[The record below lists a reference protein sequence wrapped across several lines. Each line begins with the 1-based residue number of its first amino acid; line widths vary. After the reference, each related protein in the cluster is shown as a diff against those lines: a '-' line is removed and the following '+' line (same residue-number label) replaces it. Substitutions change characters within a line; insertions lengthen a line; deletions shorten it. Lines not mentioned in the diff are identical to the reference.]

1 MTNRELWLKASGLMG
16 EPELSRRFRNW
27 ILGVIRKAEA
37 KQRNITLDE
46 QYLAEATEVIQD
58 LNEKSGYSYGLTDE
72 TKDLIYTLLKKG
84 NTVDDFK
91 KVHEVTAKRWRN
103 DPEWEMY
110 LRPCTLYQPKKFGDY
125 KGQWKEPKQ
134 PPKQVQAAKIA
145 AQKEEEQKRKRELAE
160 RLLKRKW
167 WDFPSWAD
175 FVRHCLK
182 FPDAES
188 WERWEMPE
196 RIRQM
201 RMSEGMNYSV
211 LRGQSPEWAEA
222 EYRKLK
228 SESS

>member
-37 KQRNITLDE
+37 KQQNMSVEAL
-46 QYLAEATEVIQD
+46 YLSKAAEIIQD
-58 LNEKSGYSYGLTDE
+58 LNEKSERNFGLTE
-72 TKDLIYTLLKKG
+72 EVKTMIFALLKRG
-84 NTVDDFK
+84 YTVDDFK
-91 KVHEVTAKRWRN
+91 KVHEVMAKEWLH
-103 DPEWEMY
+103 DPKMDRY
-110 LRPCTLYQPKKFGDY
+110 LRPTTLYQLKKFDEY
-125 KGQWKEPKQ
+125 KALWKEPKQ
-134 PPKQVQAAKIA
+134 PPKQVQAAQIA
-145 AQKEEEQKRKRELAE
+145 VQKEEEQKRKRELAE

-167 WDFPSWAD
+167 WDFPSWAE

-201 RMSEGMNYSV
+201 RMTEGMNYSV
-211 LRGQSPEWAEA
+211 LRGQSPAWAEA

-228 SESS
+228 GESS